1 MRVSLSDGDIL
12 ADKGDIL
19 LLPAVSKDGAAV
31 FSPPMRAADRA
42 CGGLISAAAEGGF
55 RAAAGETVV
64 LHSPQFAYR
73 RVMLV
78 GCGDGGAAEVAAAVG
93 DAVGGIGKAESL
105 TVCCDEHPAAFVSA
119 AAGGAYRYHFGA
131 ASPSVFAKQM
141 RFYSHSRKL
150 PPEVVSRGAAVGE
163 GVRLARHLAEQ
174 PGNVCTPSFLARTAR
189 RMAREFSSVQTRV
202 LDEKQL
208 RALKMG
214 AFLAVAQGS
223 TQPPKMIV
231 MHYKGGEGAP
241 VALVGKGVTFDSGGV
256 SLKPGAAMD
265 EMKFDM
271 SGAAAVFGAVL
282 ACARARLPLNVVAVV
297 PACENMP
304 DGAALKPGDV
314 VRAMNGKTI
323 EVLNTDAE
331 GRLILADALSYC
343 ARYKP
348 AAAVDVATLTGAC
361 VIALGRHF
369 SGIMS
374 RRDDLAAELTAAGE
388 VCGDVCWRLP
398 LGGKYDRQ
406 LKTDYADLANIGG
419 REGGATTAA
428 CFLSHFIACD
438 SWAHLDVAGS
448 AWTPKK
454 RATGRPASLLAHFL
468 MRRAG
473 W

>member
-19 LLPAVSKDGAAV
+19 LLPMVSQNGKAI
-31 FSPPMRAADRA
+31 FSPSARAADRA
-42 CGGLISAAAEGGF
+42 CGGLISAATADGF
-55 RAAAGETVV
+55 RAAAGEIAV
-64 LHSPQFAYR
+64 LHSPKFAYR
-73 RVMLV
+73 KIILA
-78 GCGDGGAAEVAAAVG
+78 GCGDGGAAEYASAVG
-93 DAVGGIGKAESL
+93 DAVGGIRKAESL
-105 TVCCDEHPAAFVSA
+105 TVCCDEHPAAVVA
-119 AAGGAYRYHFGA
+119 AATAGAYRYHFA
-131 ASPSVFAKQM
+131 ASSPSAFAKQM
-141 RFYSHSRKL
+141 RFYAHSGKL
-150 PPEVVSRGAAVGE
+150 PPEIVSRGAAVGE
-163 GVRLARHLAEQ
+163 GARLARHLAEQ

-189 RMAREFSSVQTRV
+189 KLAKDFSSVQTRI
-202 LDEKQL
+202 LDEKEL

-214 AFLAVAQGS
+214 AFLAVAKGS
-223 TQPPKMIV
+223 AEPPKMIV
-231 MHYKGGEGAP
+231 MQYRGGKGAP
-241 VALVGKGVTFDSGGV
+241 VALVGKGITFDSGGV

-271 SGAAAVFGAVL
+271 GGAASVFGAIL
-282 ACARARLPLNVVAVV
+282 ACARMRLPLNVVAVI
-297 PACENMP
+297 PSCENMP
-304 DGAALKPGDV
+304 DGKALKPGDV
-314 VRAMNGKTI
+314 IRAMNGKTI

-369 SGIMS
+369 SGMTA
-374 RRDDLAAELTAAGE
+374 RDDKLAEELAAAGE
-388 VCGDVCWRLP
+388 ICGDGCWRLP

-419 REGGATTAA
+419 REAGATTAA
-428 CFLSHFIACD
+428 CFLSHFTDCD
-438 SWAHLDVAGS
+438 SWAHLDIAGS
-448 AWTPKK
+448 AWTAKK
-454 RATGRPASLLAHFL
+454 RATGRPVPLLSHFL